1 VRYTPFANRM
11 TERLLLKAARKTNAK
26 LTLPFSIAKMG
37 MSCQDAMMTWNPFHC
52 NIANWSA
59 M

>member
-1 VRYTPFANRM
+1 M